1 MTPNVVDITF
11 LILKILAVFVALL
24 VGAILIVPR
33 MLHAERLW
41 RSRGSIEGIVTA
53 SFFGA
58 SAIAAI
64 VGLSPI
70 VGSFCCRNGCS

>member
-1 MTPNVVDITF
+1 MNHSQSEKENSVMVKDI
-11 LILKILAVFVALL
+11 
-24 VGAILIVPR
+24 
-33 MLHAERLW
+33 
-41 RSRGSIEGIVTA
+41 GSIVTV

-70 VGSFCCRNGCS
+70 VGAFAVGMAAASTKIIGRVEQYVKN